1 MSKTTLLYISAYQY
15 SGSTLTSFLLNT
27 HPEITSLGHTAGWPF
42 DKDEAFYCSCGAVI
56 QDCSFYQHLAKTFK
70 EHNLPFEFHDFGAA
84 FKVTKN
90 SRLNRYLTASM
101 PLLESSALEHLR
113 DAVIGH
119 LPVTGARLARQRKA
133 NDRLIATAVEYHN
146 SSIYLDNSLD
156 PYRLRHLKRI
166 DSLAVKNIHLV
177 RNPRG
182 VAASCLRHRGWSPE
196 QTLSLWLR
204 HQRDIVR
211 IASDVDDSI
220 TVHYDDLC
228 TNTDEEL
235 ARLHAYAG
243 VEPRTF
249 AGDFKD
255 AEHHILGNQMRL
267 GDGKIK
273 LDTRWQKELTS
284 SQLSGLNKQ
293 LQFFL
298 DTPKYAQY
306 KPLLGR
312 YLDDKS

>member
-42 DKDEAFYCSCGAVI
+42 NKDEAFYCSCGEVI
-56 QDCSFYQHLAKTFK
+56 QECQFYKHLAQTFRDN
-70 EHNLPFEFHDFGAA
+70 NLPFEFHDFGAS

-90 SRLNRYLTASM
+90 SRLNRYLTASL
-101 PLLESSALEHLR
+101 PLFESSFLEHVR

-119 LPVTGARLARQRKA
+119 LPVSGSRLRRQRAA
-133 NDRLIATAVEYHN
+133 NDRLISTAVEFHN

-156 PYRLRHLKRI
+156 PYRLRHLQRI

-182 VAASCLRHRGWSPE
+182 VAASCLRHRGWEPE

-211 IASDVDDSI
+211 IAEDIGDSI
-220 TVHYDDLC
+220 TVHYDDVC

-235 ARLHAYAG
+235 ARLHQYAG
-243 VEPRTF
+243 VAPLPF

-273 LDTRWQKELTS
+273 LDTRWQKELS
-284 SQLSGLNKQ
+284 SDQLDGLNQQ
-293 LQFFL
+293 LKTFL
-298 DTPKYAQY
+298 NTPKYTRY
-306 KPLLGR
+306 KPLLER
-312 YLDDKS
+312 YVDSA

>member
-42 DKDEAFYCSCGAVI
+42 DKDEAFYCSCGEII
-56 QDCSFYQHLAKTFK
+56 QECPFYQHLGQTFK
-70 EHNLPFEFHDFGAA
+70 NHHLPFEFHDFGAA
-84 FKVTKN
+84 FKLAKN
-90 SRLNRYLTASM
+90 SRLNRYLTASL
-101 PLLESSALEHLR
+101 PLLESSALEQSR
-113 DAVIGH
+113 DALLRH
-119 LPVTGARLARQRKA
+119 LPVTGSRLKRQREA
-133 NDRLIATAVEYHN
+133 NARLIATAVNYHK

-156 PYRLRHLKRI
+156 PYRLRHLQRI
-166 DSLAVKNIHLV
+166 PSLAVKNIHLI

-182 VAASCLRHRGWSPE
+182 VAASCLRHRGWPPE
-196 QTLSLWLR
+196 QTLDLWLR

-211 IASDVDDSI
+211 IAADIDDSI
-220 TVHYDDLC
+220 VVHYDDVC

-235 ARLHAYAG
+235 ARLHHYAG
-243 VEPRTF
+243 VEPRPF

-273 LDTRWQKELTS
+273 LDTRWQKELTGE
-284 SQLSGLNKQ
+284 QLSALNQQ
-293 LQFFL
+293 LDSYL
-298 DTPKYAQY
+298 NSSKYNRY
-306 KPLLGR
+306 KPLLER
-312 YLDDKS
+312 YLDS

>member
-27 HPEITSLGHTAGWPF
+27 HPKITSLGHTAGWPF
-42 DKDEAFYCSCGAVI
+42 NKGEAFYCSCGEVI
-56 QDCSFYQHLAKTFK
+56 QECSFYQHLARTFRDN
-70 EHNLPFEFHDFGAA
+70 NLPFEFYDFGAA
-84 FKVTKN
+84 FKASN
-90 SRLNRYLTASM
+90 NPRLNRYLTASL
-101 PLLESSALEHLR
+101 PLFESSLLEHARDTLVEHF
-113 DAVIGH
+113 
-119 LPVTGARLARQRKA
+119 PVTGSRLRRQREA
-133 NDRLIATAVEYHN
+133 NDRLISTAIAFHK

-156 PYRLRHLKRI
+156 PYRLRHLQRI

-182 VAASCLRHRGWSPE
+182 VAASCLRHRGWPPE
-196 QTLSLWLR
+196 QTLNLWLR

-211 IASDVDDSI
+211 IAADVNDSI
-220 TVHYDDLC
+220 TVHYDAVC

-235 ARLHAYAG
+235 AKLHRYAG
-243 VEPRTF
+243 VAPLSF

-284 SQLSGLNKQ
+284 SQLSALNQQ
-293 LQFFL
+293 LKSFL
-298 DTPKYAQY
+298 DTPKYSRH

-312 YLDDKS
+312 YVDDA